1 MQVDQTSPVLLKLTV
16 GSSQVAVHPAAVH
29 TLVAHNQVLVVA
41 HNQLLVA
48 EHSQLH
54 SVVRMVMHRR
64 QAGEEL
70 ILGAWV
76 QHDLSVVQDTLRQP
90 VPL

>member
-1 MQVDQTSPVLLKLTV
+1 MQADQTSPVLLKLTV
-16 GSSQVAVHPAAVH
+16 GSSQVAVHPAAEH
-29 TLVAHNQVLVVA
+29 TLAA

-70 ILGAWV
+70 SLGAWV
-76 QHDLSVVQDTLRQP
+76 QHGLSVVQDTLRQP

>member
-29 TLVAHNQVLVVA
+29 TLVAR
-41 HNQLLVA
+41 NQLLVA
-48 EHSQLH
+48 EHNRLLA
-54 SVVRMVMHRR
+54 VVRMVTHRR

-70 ILGAWV
+70 LLGAWV
-76 QHDLSVVQDTLRQP
+76 QHDLSVVQDTLRQH